1 VSLALALAAV
11 SLVVLIAHGPG
22 RPHAASAGPERPA
35 SAEGDGAGA
44 SAGGGVTA
52 AAGAERPPTAAFARV
67 GHLLLYLP
75 GRDVAGVGFHEAAVS
90 QALAMTPLGRCTR
103 DANRARMRCPA
114 RAAGPAYVILP
125 TRHRAAGPTTAA
137 DVAMA
142 AGAVV
147 RSPVTGVV
155 VDRRWYWL
163 YGVSRDERLVIRP
176 DDAPG
181 LLVVLIHVTDLRVG
195 KGDRVTAGVTP
206 IASPR
211 VIPFKSDIN
220 RYVGPDIPHVH
231 IEVKHRGAPGH
242 PASE

>member
-1 VSLALALAAV
+1 
-11 SLVVLIAHGPG
+11 
-22 RPHAASAGPERPA
+22 
-35 SAEGDGAGA
+35 
-44 SAGGGVTA
+44 VTA

-67 GHLLLYLP
+67 GHLFLYLP
-75 GRDVAGVGFHEAAVS
+75 GGDVAGVGFHEAAVS

-195 KGDRVTAGVTP
+195 QGRPGDRGGDADRVPAGD
-206 IASPR
+206 
-211 VIPFKSDIN
+211 PFKSDIN